1 VVAAG
6 GVFLVYRSLFP
17 PEITLARNSIELR
30 TTIARRELFKYE
42 IVGYRLKERFFG
54 NATITL
60 VPSESRDKAIKISR
74 YMQRDHFFE
83 DWLLSL
89 RDLNEAGEERS
100 QTNLSRDLGRGP
112 DNEENAVS
120 NSWAGGAAMALNIA
134 GAFFVV
140 FGIFLPDPSDALIII
155 LAAASI
161 LAVMMMIVWPA
172 NFRLDIR
179 GDGTRHTLFYL
190 FILPGIALAWRADA
204 DMQLGGS
211 GMPVAAAAAIALLI
225 AVISLVAYR
234 RSSGAVSGVAVLFV
248 LMLPYGFGLTLMN
261 NSRFDTSE
269 AQVFPVTVQDKRY
282 TPGSRHSLATYW
294 VELGPW
300 GARSTASSISV
311 PYEFYDRLNIG
322 MGATFRL
329 YRGALH
335 MPYYTLHLSRRPNPG
350 LTWQERITELD
361 AGVAAYGKREY
372 QTALKLLR
380 KPLENGDAEA

>member
-1 VVAAG
+1 
-6 GVFLVYRSLFP
+6 
-17 PEITLARNSIELR
+17 
-30 TTIARRELFKYE
+30 
-42 IVGYRLKERFFG
+42 
-54 NATITL
+54 
-60 VPSESRDKAIKISR
+60 
-74 YMQRDHFFE
+74 
-83 DWLLSL
+83 
-89 RDLNEAGEERS
+89 
-100 QTNLSRDLGRGP
+100 
-112 DNEENAVS
+112 
-120 NSWAGGAAMALNIA
+120 
-134 GAFFVV
+134 
-140 FGIFLPDPSDALIII
+140 
-155 LAAASI
+155 
-161 LAVMMMIVWPA
+161 
-172 NFRLDIR
+172 
-179 GDGTRHTLFYL
+179 
-190 FILPGIALAWRADA
+190 
-204 DMQLGGS
+204 
-211 GMPVAAAAAIALLI
+211 MPVAAAAAIALLI

-282 TPGSRHSLATYW
+282 TPGSRHSSATYW

-311 PYEFYDRLNIG
+311 PYEFYDRLTIG

-335 MPYYTLHLSRRPNPG
+335 MPYYTLHRWRRPNPG